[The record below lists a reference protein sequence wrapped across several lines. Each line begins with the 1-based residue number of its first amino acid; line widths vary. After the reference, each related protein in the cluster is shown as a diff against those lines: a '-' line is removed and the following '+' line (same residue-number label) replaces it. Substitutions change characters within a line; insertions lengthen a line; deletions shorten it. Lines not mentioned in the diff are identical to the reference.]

1 MNGFTRGFSALR
13 HGNYRLYWFGQS
25 ISLIGTWMQQV
36 AQSWLV
42 LQLTGSAIDLGIVAA
57 LQTLP
62 VLFVSAFGGVLADR
76 VQKRNLMVTT
86 QTSQMLLALV
96 LGVLI
101 STHLVQVWHVYVLA
115 TLLGLSNAFD
125 MPARQSFM
133 IEMVGRDDLMSAVA
147 LQSMQFNAARIVGPA
162 LAGLAIAAIGLTLS
176 FYANAISFLPV
187 IGGLIAMRAD
197 RFYSPP
203 HTEHAPVLESLREG
217 GRFVWKTPAVL
228 LIVFLVAT
236 LGLFNSNINVLAPL
250 FAKNI
255 LRVGPQGFGLLM
267 AMMGAGS
274 LAGGIVAAVA
284 QRSRWGFIFAGSLAF
299 FVCQLG
305 FAFSRYYPLSLVLMA
320 ASGFAVILFYTSA
333 NTGIQQQVPDVL
345 RGRVMGLYMSVNVGS
360 QPIGNIL
367 TGWLAASFGAP
378 AALAAGC
385 CVALTVLVGACVWI
399 LPRRRSPALL
409 LSREDELVRVA

>member
-176 FYANAISFLPV
+176 FYANPS
-187 IGGLIAMRAD
+187 
-197 RFYSPP
+197 
-203 HTEHAPVLESLREG
+203 
-217 GRFVWKTPAVL
+217 
-228 LIVFLVAT
+228 
-236 LGLFNSNINVLAPL
+236 
-250 FAKNI
+250 
-255 LRVGPQGFGLLM
+255 
-267 AMMGAGS
+267 
-274 LAGGIVAAVA
+274 
-284 QRSRWGFIFAGSLAF
+284 
-299 FVCQLG
+299 
-305 FAFSRYYPLSLVLMA
+305 
-320 ASGFAVILFYTSA
+320 ASC
-333 NTGIQQQVPDVL
+333 
-345 RGRVMGLYMSVNVGS
+345 R
-360 QPIGNIL
+360 
-367 TGWLAASFGAP
+367 
-378 AALAAGC
+378 
-385 CVALTVLVGACVWI
+385 
-399 LPRRRSPALL
+399 
-409 LSREDELVRVA
+409 